1 MGPQTIETDEGEE
14 EYLVL
19 EFAEERRLL
28 IPVLH
33 FYKISPWTPL
43 QGQEPLPDNL
53 KGTQWKKASAK
64 AKEMAEKAAKEL
76 ISIYAAR
83 ELTKGHSF
91 PPNRELMKELEDGF
105 VYTETSDQLK
115 AIRDVENDM
124 ERPVPMD
131 RLVVGDVG
139 FGKTEVAIRAAGK
152 AVFGGKQVAIM
163 APTTL
168 LAQQHYETFSAR
180 FGRLP

>member
-83 ELTKGHSF
+83 ELTKGHFS
-91 PPNRELMKELEDGF
+91 
-105 VYTETSDQLK
+105 
-115 AIRDVENDM
+115 
-124 ERPVPMD
+124 RPT
-131 RLVVGDVG
+131 GN
-139 FGKTEVAIRAAGK
+139 
-152 AVFGGKQVAIM
+152 
-163 APTTL
+163 
-168 LAQQHYETFSAR
+168 
-180 FGRLP
+180 